1 MAATSLAGSY
11 LSETV
16 MWIEILLLSHKR
28 KVVFVSV
35 DVAHRCRVV
44 LGESRYIKVDIP
56 TAEEVRSNEN
66 FA

>member
-1 MAATSLAGSY
+1 
-11 LSETV
+11 

-56 TAEEVRSNEN
+56 TADEVRSNEN